1 MPSYKMRYKLQSD
14 SGSRCWLVGPH
25 PDKETALAWFN
36 SGDARKEGLGQF
48 EFDPNG
54 PAATDYYLVEG
65 NEERYFHLKRIGD
78 K

>member
-1 MPSYKMRYKLQSD
+1 MVQQR
-14 SGSRCWLVGPH
+14 RCSKGR
-25 PDKETALAWFN
+25 TRAI
-36 SGDARKEGLGQF
+36 

-65 NEERYFHLKRIGD
+65 NEERYFHLKRISD